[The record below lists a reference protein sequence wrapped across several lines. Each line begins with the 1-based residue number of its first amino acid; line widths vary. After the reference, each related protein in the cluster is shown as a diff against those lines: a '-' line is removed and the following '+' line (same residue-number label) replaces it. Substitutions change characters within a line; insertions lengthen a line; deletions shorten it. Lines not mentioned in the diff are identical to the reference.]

1 MKHDDDEAAAARRKQ
16 DTRPRVGIDL
26 AFYFVSCNF
35 DLSITAKRKGDDNKT
50 LSRDFRDTPKRFFLN
65 AT

>member
-1 MKHDDDEAAAARRKQ
+1 MKHDDEEAARRKQ
-16 DTRPRVGIDL
+16 DTRPGVGIDL

-35 DLSITAKRKGDDNKT
+35 DVSITAKRKGDDKT
-50 LSRDFRDTPKRFFLN
+50 VSRDFRDTPKRFFLN